1 MSSFSLCHK
10 NKETNRMRRIQFIM
24 KKKGGLLMKTNSYLP
39 EVSISFKI
47 LLNNL
52 QSSKAALHPVPY
64 AGNCD
69 TNNVRK
75 LFEK

>member
-1 MSSFSLCHK
+1 
-10 NKETNRMRRIQFIM
+10 
-24 KKKGGLLMKTNSYLP
+24 MKTTSYLP

-64 AGNCD
+64 DGNCNA
-69 TNNVRK
+69 NNISKKNKRCKKKSVLLVKQLQRK
-75 LFEK
+75 QYKQAF

>member
-1 MSSFSLCHK
+1 M
-10 NKETNRMRRIQFIM
+10 NTIYD
-24 KKKGGLLMKTNSYLP
+24 KKKGGLLMKTTSYLP

-64 AGNCD
+64 DGTAMQ
-69 TNNVRK
+69 TI
-75 LFEK
+75 